1 LRAIE
6 GKNIIL
12 SLIIDSWYD
21 RVLKF
26 QWKEIFLNIYYS
38 LSNDSLVHTDNKIS
52 CVKVTRF
59 KVKPNLS

>member
-1 LRAIE
+1 MIAIE

-12 SLIIDSWYD
+12 FLIIDSWYV

-38 LSNDSLVHTDNKIS
+38 LSNEPLVHTDNKIS
-52 CVKVTRF
+52 CVKVKCV